1 MARLRALWPST
12 RSPGRPGAAALGAGT
27 VRVAGGWAP
36 GLRRRS
42 NEVSMLSGSPGPAE
56 AAAARAQK
64 RRFDSRCSDA
74 ESRNRKCRC
83 GPHVWSVPW
92 PAPTSKHCQ
101 PAAAST
107 RPDDDD
113 DDDHNAA
120 ASTTTTRRRRRVTS
134 QSQVSDAGGRV
145 AEHDDG

>member
-27 VRVAGGWAP
+27 VRFAGGW
-36 GLRRRS
+36 
-42 NEVSMLSGSPGPAE
+42 SGSPGPAE

-64 RRFDSRCSDA
+64 RKFDSRCSDA

-113 DDDHNAA
+113 DHNAA
-120 ASTTTTRRRRRVTS
+120 ASTTTTCPHPKGGGVWGDPSNGWLPISVRVVWGGGGGQTS
-134 QSQVSDAGGRV
+134 
-145 AEHDDG
+145 